1 MKFPFKTSISILFSF
16 SLAYS
21 SLGQSDDAKPRYEA
35 HWAGVDIGVS
45 MLTNE
50 DMGMEFAN
58 NMYWENDIAQSFFIH
73 FNMLE
78 YKIPI
83 FKQYLGLTT
92 GLGWHMNNYGFK
104 DDYVLSYN
112 DSVVT
117 ANQDLNQE
125 YDRNYLSVH
134 YLSVPLL
141 LDFATERLTKKSFYL
156 CAGVVGSLR
165 IGSRT
170 TLRGKY
176 ENGDKFNNVRR
187 AKFNLNP
194 IALDATVRMGYQS
207 WGLFATYSIT
217 SLYINDKTVG
227 VYPLRFGAT
236 LNIPSIGKDK
246 SDEGR
251 SFEEFEETIDSL

>member
-1 MKFPFKTSISILFSF
+1 MKALFMTNIPFLFFFLFAST
-16 SLAYS
+16 AY
-21 SLGQSDDAKPRYEA
+21 GQSDDTKPRYEA
-35 HWAGVDIGVS
+35 HWAGFDVGVS
-45 MLTNE
+45 ILTNE
-50 DMGMEFAN
+50 DMGMEYSDN
-58 NMYWENDIAQSFFIH
+58 VYWENDIAQSFSFH

-92 GLGWHMNNYGFK
+92 GFGWHLDNYGFK
-104 DDYVLSYN
+104 DNYVLSYN
-112 DSVVT
+112 DSVVS
-117 ANQDLNQE
+117 ASQDLNQE
-125 YDRNYLSVH
+125 YDRNYLTVH
-134 YLSVPLL
+134 SFSVPLL
-141 LDFATERLTKKSFYL
+141 LDFATKKGTNKSFYF
-156 CAGVVGSLR
+156 CAGVVGSVR

-176 ENGDKFNNVRR
+176 ENGDKFNNTRR

-207 WGLFATYSIT
+207 FGLFATYGLT
-217 SLYINDKTVG
+217 SLYKNDKTVS

-251 SFEEFEETIDSL
+251 TFEEFEEAIDSL